1 MNARRGRYWLALALL
16 AALSGC
22 RGSGL
27 VKATGRLTYQGKPV
41 PSTRVTFQPDD
52 GGRRSTGVTD
62 DDGNFSL
69 RFSRTQEGVARGAH
83 TVYLTYEVSAEEEE
97 RKVPPKADKALR
109 EVIARYGD
117 PKKTSLHY
125 EVTRSGDHFDIELK

>member
-1 MNARRGRYWLALALL
+1 MNPRKGWYWVALAVLP
-16 AALSGC
+16 ALCGC
-22 RGSGL
+22 GGSRL
-27 VKATGRLTYQGKPV
+27 VKATGRLMYQGKPV

-69 RFSRTQEGVARGAH
+69 KYSRTEQGVARGRH
-83 TVYLTYEVSAEEEE
+83 TVFLTYEVSAEEEE
-97 RKVPPKADKALR
+97 HKIPPKADKALR
-109 EVIARYGD
+109 EVIRKYGD
-117 PKKTSLHY
+117 PKSSDLHY